1 MPVNNE
7 SMKISMQPSASPPPT
22 GSTPSAG
29 ADAQIYDRGYR
40 HYEGAR
46 EGQSRAIR
54 ALIGYSIKRGLGIKK
69 RWTAKVIPMLLYV
82 FAFFPV
88 IIIIGIRA
96 FAGRLAAGFNY
107 QTLYDLLATILLVFA
122 AATAPEMLCDDRRQR
137 VLPLYFSRA
146 ITRRDYLLAK
156 IAALGILMST
166 IALIPGLILFLGVT
180 FLDSSPVSY
189 FFKHSADLLRI
200 LANGTLLSI
209 FFAAM
214 GLLIASFT
222 DRKSVAAAVYIGT
235 VVLVSGFVAAL
246 FNAIKSDWHRYL
258 ALLSPTVVPQ
268 AQTSWIFGTSL
279 GGDTVAA
286 KANLAGPWYLVSVVL
301 ITSISSYVIY
311 RQYLRDE

>member
-1 MPVNNE
+1 MFP
-7 SMKISMQPSASPPPT
+7 PASPT
-22 GSTPSAG
+22 SSDADL
-29 ADAQIYDRGYR
+29 AAQSDAQIYDRGYR

-46 EGQSRAIR
+46 EGRSRAIQ

-69 RWTAKVIPMLLYV
+69 RWTAKIIPIILYA

-88 IIIIGIRA
+88 IIIVGIRA
-96 FAGRLAAGFNY
+96 FAGRLASGFNY

-146 ITRRDYLLAK
+146 IGKGDYLLAK
-156 IAALGILMST
+156 VGALGILMST
-166 IALIPGLILFLGVT
+166 IALLPAVLLFLGVT
-180 FLDSSPVSY
+180 FLADSPVSY
-189 FFKHSADLLRI
+189 FFNHIADILRI
-200 LANGTLLSI
+200 LVNGSLLSL
-209 FFAAM
+209 FFAAI

-222 DRKSVAAAVYIGT
+222 DRKSIAAAVYIGT

-246 FNAIKSDWHRYL
+246 FDAIKSDWHRYI

-268 AQTSWIFGTSL
+268 ALTSWIFGTKL
-279 GGDTVAA
+279 GGDSAA
-286 KANLAGPWYLVSVVL
+286 ATAHLAGPLYLISVAVVVLVSSFVM
-301 ITSISSYVIY
+301 Y